1 MMWWGQLMWVI
12 AAGGV
17 GFAVAAIFAQWLRMK
32 RTGFL
37 VPYVAIVGVFL
48 YGYVQWSSID
58 LVERLT
64 RNWIWGLVGAV
75 LVGALMVRNV
85 LSQMASS
92 KSGSASLGF
101 EIAWWGVVYGI
112 VDALFLSV
120 MPVLATWQA
129 FADLTWSDTWYGQV
143 LIGVVALLASS
154 YVAAAYH
161 LGYPEFQSARVFLPV
176 IGNSIMSLAY
186 LLTTSPLAAIGSH
199 AAMHIAAVLHG
210 AESTVQL
217 PPHYGA
223 ERAR

>member
-1 MMWWGQLMWVI
+1 LWVI

-17 GFAVAAIFAQWLRMK
+17 GFAVATVFAQWLRMR

-37 VPYVAIVGVFL
+37 VPYVIIIGVFL
-48 YGYVQWSSID
+48 YGYAQWSSID
-58 LVERLT
+58 LVEQLVRK
-64 RNWIWGLVGAV
+64 WIWGLVGAV
-75 LVGALMVRNV
+75 LVGTLMVRNV
-85 LSQMASS
+85 LSQTASP
-92 KSGSASLGF
+92 KPGGASLGF

-112 VDALFLSV
+112 VDAAFLSV

-129 FADLTWSDTWYGQV
+129 FADLAWSDTWYGQV
-143 LIGVVALLASS
+143 LIGMVALLASS

-161 LGYPEFQSARVFLPV
+161 LGYPEFQSTRVFLPV
-176 IGNSIMSLAY
+176 IGNSMMSLAY

-217 PPHYGA
+217 PPHYGT
-223 ERAR
+223 EGAR